1 MGTSRARYLIV
12 QVVDTLAID
21 VGEPRVITRVP
32 GQRFALTITDH
43 EPEISK
49 FKKGPAADPVVLV
62 ESKLLD
68 KKMRPRW
75 RSAWLV
81 RDHRPARHG
90 RRGRRVPC
98 KELEAR
104 ARRAIKTLGSLA
116 GDRS

>member
-62 ESKLLD
+62 ESKLVD
-68 KKMRPRW
+68 KKCDRGG
-75 RSAWLV
+75 
-81 RDHRPARHG
+81 AR
-90 RRGRRVPC
+90 
-98 KELEAR
+98 
-104 ARRAIKTLGSLA
+104 LGSYEITDPLGTGGVGA
-116 GDRS
+116 VYRAKSLKLGRDVRSRR